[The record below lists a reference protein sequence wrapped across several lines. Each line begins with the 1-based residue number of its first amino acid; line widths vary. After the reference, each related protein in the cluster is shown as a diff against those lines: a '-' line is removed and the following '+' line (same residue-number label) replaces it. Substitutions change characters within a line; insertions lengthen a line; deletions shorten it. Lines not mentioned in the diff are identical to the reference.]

1 MGKYESSQI
10 YLSGYFIESYDVG
23 KVADAALFM
32 FACCDLLKFV
42 IQVGKLRRDQNK
54 KLLTHSHQCRCVR
67 STKIIR
73 YKDKIEN
80 VLKIIYRYMY
90 KKNKD

>member
-10 YLSGYFIESYDVG
+10 YLWGCFIESYDVG

-32 FACCDLLKFV
+32 FVCCDLLKFV

-73 YKDKIEN
+73 YKEKI
-80 VLKIIYRYMY
+80 
-90 KKNKD
+90 KKS